1 MTNTTPPLPVTYWV
15 VPGRFL
21 AGPQPLVIQETSPYQ
36 TIETLVSGGIN
47 AFIDLTYP
55 AEMMGASYKPIIE
68 KMTDHPGI
76 RYFNHPIRDFGLPT
90 QEVMRGILDRIK
102 NLLDESCNIYL
113 HCYGGIGRT
122 GTVVGC
128 YLVEQ
133 GMTGNQA
140 LEQITELR
148 KDLSWMRVPSPETRS
163 QRDFILNWKK

>member
-1 MTNTTPPLPVTYWV
+1 MTNTLPPLPVTYWV

-21 AGPQPLVIQETSPYQ
+21 AGPQPLVIQETSPHQ

-55 AEMMGASYKPIIE
+55 AEMLGHSYQPIIE
-68 KMTDHPGI
+68 KMTDHPVI

-90 QEVMRGILDRIK
+90 QEVMRGILDRI
-102 NLLDESCNIYL
+102 NYLLDEGSNIYL

-133 GMTGNQA
+133 GMTGSQA
-140 LEQITELR
+140 LKQIADLR
-148 KDLSWMRVPSPETRS
+148 KDLSWMRVPSPETTS